1 MRQTKKWLAGL
12 VCAALLLSLLPAAT
26 FAVDT
31 GIYRDEA
38 AQKVADAFGL
48 TGMPFTD
55 VDGCT
60 EAQIE
65 AITALRAAG
74 IINGTSETT
83 FDPDGVVQ
91 RYAAAVA
98 IWRATGAVNDTTAPQ
113 VFEDVTADDFYAPAI
128 NNLYADGV
136 LTDADAD
143 AEGNFNPEVYAV
155 SADVQGW
162 LVKIAKNPN
171 FAADGSDKSDLTRA
185 EFAELLVDALVPFE
199 DISNCTSAQRAA
211 IKALNLVGYVNG
223 TDPTHFTPDAVPPRY
238 EAVILLARASG
249 ADMNAPAQTLFNDV
263 NNVFPDNAAAN
274 EMLIKCFNGLVE
286 NGALTAA
293 DADENGN
300 FNPNNGMT
308 SAALESWI
316 GRLCGDTPDTPE
328 ALTRAEAAEM
338 ICAALEIPEGTPD
351 TPFTDISGCTAAQ
364 QAAINSLAAAGIV
377 SGTEPGIFDP
387 DGVLTRVQAAIL
399 IWRATGAETG
409 APEQTI
415 FSDVAA
421 GDFYAEAVNCLVK
434 AGILTADDADAG
446 GCFSPNGILTAEPFD
461 AWLERAQSAV
471 GGDDG
476 DQPGGNQPGGSVPVA
491 PGGGSQTGGSTTTEQ
506 NPDGSTTTTTTDPS
520 TGTVTETT
528 ERTDGSSTT
537 VETAADG
544 TVTTTDKSAD
554 GSTVKTV
561 ANADGSSETSVEL
574 ADGTVAASTTDA
586 SGSTTASVTISENA
600 AKTAASSGSAITLPI
615 PAVTAAAAGGN
626 APTVTVALA
635 AGGSAKVEI
644 PVDGATVG
652 TVAIIVRADGTEE
665 IVKAS
670 VATENGVMLNVS
682 DGDTLKIVDNTR
694 TFDDVAD
701 DYWGA
706 DAVTFAASRELFNGT
721 GEGTFSPNGSMT
733 RAMLVTVLAR
743 FDGVD
748 TGTGSTW
755 YEAGAEW
762 AVANGISDGANLDAP
777 ITREQLAAMLYR
789 YAGSPEVTGSI
800 GGFEDAGSVS
810 GYAADAMRWA
820 VETGLITGVGGDM
833 LNPTGDARRA
843 EVATILMRFCEKMI

>member
-12 VCAALLLSLLPAAT
+12 LCIALMLSLLPAAA

-249 ADMNAPAQTLFNDV
+249 ADMNAPAQTLFSDV

-286 NGALTAA
+286 NGALAA
-293 DADENGN
+293 DDADANGC
-300 FNPNNGMT
+300 FSPDGGMT
-308 SAALESWI
+308 VEALESWI

-377 SGTEPGIFDP
+377 SGIQPGMFDP
-387 DGVLTRVQAAIL
+387 HGNLTRAQAGML
-399 IWRATGAETG
+399 LWRIAGANTD
-409 APEQTI
+409 APAQSI
-415 FSDVAA
+415 FNDISSDA
-421 GDFYAEAVNCLVK
+421 FYAVAINYLVK
-434 AGILTADDADAG
+434 AGILTVDDADENG
-446 GCFSPNGILTAEPFD
+446 NFSPDGLITAEPF
-461 AWLERAQSAV
+461 AVWLERAQNV
-471 GGDDG
+471 GDDDDEPG
-476 DQPGGNQPGGSVPVA
+476 TGGNVPVV
-491 PGGGSQTGGSTTTEQ
+491 PGGGGQTSGSTTTEQ

-537 VETAADG
+537 IETTTDG
-544 TVTTTDKSAD
+544 TVTTTDKLAD

-561 ANADGSSETSVEL
+561 AKPDGSSETTSEL
-574 ADGTVAASTTDA
+574 ADGTVATSSTDA
-586 SGSTTASVTISENA
+586 EGNTTASVTISENA
-600 AKTAASSGSAITLPI
+600 AKSAAESGSAITLPI

-644 PVDGATVG
+644 PVDGATAG
-652 TVAIIVRADGTEE
+652 TVAVIVRADGTEE

-748 TGTGSTW
+748 TGTGATW
-755 YEAGAEW
+755 YEAGAQW
-762 AVANGISDGANLDAP
+762 AIANGISDGANLDAG
-777 ITREQLAAMLYR
+777 ITREQLATMLYR

-800 GGFEDAGSVS
+800 DGFADAGSVS
-810 GYAADAMRWA
+810 SYATDAMRWA

-843 EVATILMRFCEKMI
+843 EVATILMRFCEKMV